1 MDGITHYVSLNESK
15 SISEPSKSE
24 VFFELGRSY
33 YCNMDFI
40 KAEEFLLLAKARMEK
55 QISDPASYRL
65 HKIFQMLMRMSAEQC
80 DFAKQ
85 DYYQKLYSDFLL
97 SQNSQ
102 EFYAKYHYLCGVQQ
116 YSRKEFNK
124 ALSLFLKS
132 LSIAKKSNNNL
143 DQAYALYG
151 IGSCRLNNE
160 QFDQCAGAIEKSDHL
175 IQTYASKEVDSD
187 LEFSVYLLKGLLF
200 HKQNKFEQAI
210 DIYKRAL
217 NLAQI
222 NHNWY
227 LYFSTL
233 YNMAYAFRQKG
244 NLTKA
249 SSLYKNLKKLIS
261 STQLKRLKELIDK
274 ELSIINNNAVDLTIN
289 LENRQIFEKFQ
300 GKIQLKNCF
309 ILLDILVLLAR
320 NPGRTY
326 SKEELTQYIW
336 KENYNPLIHDNKIYY
351 NINRLRKFLEPE
363 GSEIKYIITSK
374 DGYYFNKSLKV
385 KILESA

>member
-1 MDGITHYVSLNESK
+1 
-15 SISEPSKSE
+15 
-24 VFFELGRSY
+24 
-33 YCNMDFI
+33 
-40 KAEEFLLLAKARMEK
+40 
-55 QISDPASYRL
+55 
-65 HKIFQMLMRMSAEQC
+65 
-80 DFAKQ
+80 
-85 DYYQKLYSDFLL
+85 
-97 SQNSQ
+97 
-102 EFYAKYHYLCGVQQ
+102 
-116 YSRKEFNK
+116 
-124 ALSLFLKS
+124 
-132 LSIAKKSNNNL
+132 
-143 DQAYALYG
+143 
-151 IGSCRLNNE
+151 
-160 QFDQCAGAIEKSDHL
+160 
-175 IQTYASKEVDSD
+175 
-187 LEFSVYLLKGLLF
+187 
-200 HKQNKFEQAI
+200 
-210 DIYKRAL
+210 
-217 NLAQI
+217 
-222 NHNWY
+222 
-227 LYFSTL
+227 
-233 YNMAYAFRQKG
+233 MAYAFRQKG